1 MNTLDVLA
9 IIHED
14 TKWTVTVE
22 HLEAA
27 MTASSRMITDTDRM
41 SFVYLIEN
49 GDQYTYLHFD
59 YKDWGALSLIAKEPG
74 PVFLS
79 DGSHKIELLDF
90 NNELTMLLTN
100 IEGNDNYG
108 QHFIEEVEKTFKTFY
123 EKTEE

>member
-9 IIHED
+9 IIHEKN
-14 TKWTVTVE
+14 KWTVTVE

-41 SFVYLIEN
+41 SFVYLIEA

-59 YKDWGALSLIAKEPG
+59 HKDWGALSLIAKEPG
-74 PVFLS
+74 PVSLS
-79 DGSHKIELLDF
+79 DGEHQIELLEF
-90 NNELTMLLTN
+90 HNELSMLLMN

-108 QHFIEEVEKTFKTFY
+108 NQFVEEVENVFQTFY
-123 EKTEE
+123 ETSE

>member
-9 IIHED
+9 IVHEEH
-14 TKWTVTVE
+14 KWTITIE

-49 GDQYTYLHFD
+49 GDQYSYLHFD
-59 YKDWGALSLIAKEPG
+59 YKDWGALSLIAKETI

-79 DGSHKIELLDF
+79 DGKTQIELLAF
-90 NNELTMLLTN
+90 HQELTMLLLN

-108 QHFIEEVEKTFKTFY
+108 HHFVEEVETTFKAFY
-123 EKTEE
+123 ETIEQ